1 MVRYFPCAL
10 DFGQSNNMFHG
21 ISAFFKHNFCL
32 APRWKI
38 NWPRSRWTS
47 FFLYFPA
54 EIFGFSFNSWC
65 KIGWPP
71 GHLETVYCNDDC
83 NDVILKSHDSIQE
96 KKSLISFL
104 KITSRNIAQMELF
117 SVILNFFFLMQK
129 SYY

>member
-32 APRWKI
+32 APWWKI
-38 NWPRSRWTS
+38 NWPRSRRTS

-54 EIFGFSFNSWC
+54 EIFDLVLIRGA
-65 KIGWPP
+65 KLD
-71 GHLETVYCNDDC
+71 GHRGTWTLNDDC

-104 KITSRNIAQMELF
+104 KMTSQNIAQMELV
-117 SVILNFFFLMQK
+117 SVILNFFFLMRK